1 MTRDELSDKV
11 INTANSHNGHLLLVI
26 TMGMGKTRTALKLLN
41 QDNVHLKLI
50 LTHTVHSRD
59 HTWPSEMEKTGIYPV
74 PLEIHQFDAVPKLQ
88 GDYKIIVVDECHLI
102 TETLFKFLVRYINS
116 ARIIFMT
123 GTLPDN
129 SVKMQWLR
137 FFKAQTI
144 QYTFLQALEDGN
156 INNIEFHIV
165 YVDFDN
171 TEKKYKVPFRA
182 GVFTESEAYFQYCI
196 NVQNST
202 AKTKDMHIN
211 NRMWF
216 IYKSETKTKAAIY
229 IRNHLIATQK
239 RNITFTTT
247 KEIADKISENV
258 HYSGCKNSK
267 LDDFQSYKI
276 NDLVSINQMKVGANL
291 EELRYMVAQQINSKM
306 HDFMQ
311 MVNRTT
317 RQGSDDVTSI
327 VYVIVA
333 RDTMDVSWMV
343 NATRNIPKSLVKE
356 YHLSQEKL
364 NTIKWRLD

>member
-1 MTRDELSDKV
+1 MTRDEVSKKV
-11 INTANSHNGHLLLVI
+11 IDLYNSCNGHVLAVI
-26 TMGMGKTRTALKLLN
+26 TMGMGKTRTALKIL
-41 QDNVHLKLI
+41 DSDHEHLKLI
-50 LTHTVHSRD
+50 LTHTVNSRD
-59 HTWPSEMEKTGIYPV
+59 KTWPDEMNEVDIHP
-74 PLEIHQFDAVPKLQ
+74 PLLEIHQFDKVSALIN
-88 GDYKIIVVDECHLI
+88 DYKIIVVDECHLI
-102 TETLFKFLVRYINS
+102 TEPLFKFLARYSNS
-116 ARIIFMT
+116 ARILFMT

-129 SVKMQWLR
+129 VIKMQWLR
-137 FFKAQTI
+137 FFKANTI

-165 YVDFDN
+165 YVDFD
-171 TEKKYKVPFRA
+171 TVEKKYKVPFRP
-182 GVFTESEAYFQYCI
+182 GLYTESDAYFQHCV

-202 AKTKDMHIN
+202 AKTKDMHVN

-229 IRNHLIATQK
+229 IRNHLISENK

-267 LDDFQSYKI
+267 LDDFQSYQI

-291 EELRYMVAQQINSKM
+291 EGLRYMVAQQINSKM

-317 RQGSDDVTSI
+317 RQGNDDVTST
-327 VYVIVA
+327 VYIIVA
-333 RDTMDVSWMV
+333 RNTMDVSWMV

-364 NTIKWRLD
+364 NTIQWRLD